1 MVVVVEMVVEVVM
14 VLEEVE
20 VVGDD
25 GRSEGR

>member
-14 VLEEVE
+14 VLEEME
-20 VVGDD
+20 VGVDD